1 MSEKIYG
8 IDMGTN
14 SIKIYQKESGVVL
27 HQKNMIAIVNKKE
40 ALAIGDEAYSMYE
53 KAPKN
58 IQVKQPIVYGV
69 IADFTAMQTMI
80 EIIFRGGRRARGVMS
95 GVEPLMVNSNSEFY
109 IAVPSDVTEVEKR
122 AFYDLIASSALRTK
136 RVHLVDKPIAD
147 ALGAGLDVMD
157 ATGRL
162 IVNIGSDTTE
172 ISLISLGGIVQSR
185 LLKVGGTKFDEAI
198 QQAVKK
204 KHNLVIGM
212 KSAERLKVQLATGIK
227 EDEERTAD
235 VMGRNLITGLP
246 NRVTVTNHLIFEAME
261 ESMSSIVDAVKFI
274 LEKTPPE
281 LSMDIMHDGVCVTG
295 ASSYMKNLDQLI
307 QQETGLKIMK
317 MEEPEMTV
325 VKGLGMIMENPSYE
339 RLANALEESSYQ

>member
-14 SIKIYQKESGVVL
+14 SIKIYQKSAGVVV
-27 HQKNMIAIVNKKE
+27 HQKNMIAMVKKNE
-40 ALAIGDEAYSMYE
+40 PMAMGDEAYSMYE

-58 IQVKQPIVYGV
+58 IEVKHPIVNGV
-69 IADFTAMQTMI
+69 IADFSAMQTMI
-80 EIIFRGGRRARGVMS
+80 QLYFKGFKGKKAAEGLTANGT
-95 GVEPLMVNSNSEFY
+95 SEFY
-109 IAVPSDVTEVEKR
+109 IAVPTDITEVEKR
-122 AFYDLIASSALRTK
+122 AFHDLIASSSLKTK
-136 RVHLVDKPIAD
+136 KIRLVEKPIAD

-162 IVNIGSDTTE
+162 IVNIGADTTE

-185 LLKVGGTKFDEAI
+185 LLKIGGTRFDEAI

-212 KSAERLKVQLATGIK
+212 KSAERLKMQLASGIK
-227 EDEERTAD
+227 EEEEVTYD

-246 NRVTVTNHLIFEAME
+246 NTVTVTNHLIYDAMS
-261 ESMSSIVDAVKFI
+261 ESMSSVIDAIKFI

-281 LSMDIMHDGVCVTG
+281 LSMDIMHDGICMTG
-295 ASSYMKNLDQLI
+295 GSTHIKNLDLLI
-307 QQETGLKIMK
+307 QQETGLSIMK
-317 MEEPEMTV
+317 MEEPELTV
-325 VKGLGMIMENPSYE
+325 VKGLGMIMENPEYE
-339 RLANALEESSYQ
+339 RIANNFLESDFR